1 MGGAFVALADDYSAI
16 YWNPAALASLPKAE
30 LAFSYEDRY
39 SLGLIGV
46 SNLALA
52 YPGFGPGGAGIAWN
66 RLATTHKVDELDYSE
81 NTYTFAYGMQ
91 VWRGWS
97 FGTALNFY
105 RLISQSEAS
114 AYALNSSL
122 LYRASKIWSF
132 GAQWQNMAA
141 TTLRYEGGA
150 EDPLPKDIRV
160 GLAVRPRPNLKG
172 VLDVDNISPGKPKV
186 HMGAEVTS
194 RQQTLAA
201 RGGFSQRTAPSGM
214 SWVYTA
220 GGSVRLGGL
229 VLDYAFENHFDL
241 GVTHLFALKVDF

>member
-1 MGGAFVALADDYSAI
+1 
-16 YWNPAALASLPKAE
+16 
-30 LAFSYEDRY
+30 
-39 SLGLIGV
+39 
-46 SNLALA
+46 
-52 YPGFGPGGAGIAWN
+52 
-66 RLATTHKVDELDYSE
+66 
-81 NTYTFAYGMQ
+81 
-91 VWRGWS
+91 
-97 FGTALNFY
+97 
-105 RLISQSEAS
+105 
-114 AYALNSSL
+114 
-122 LYRASKIWSF
+122 
-132 GAQWQNMAA
+132 MAA